1 MNLISFKKNQS
12 LKKKK
17 SLKKNFILFL
27 IFTPILLYFFPTALG
42 GDADFVSVFGNSM
55 LPTIKPG
62 SVVIIKSQLDYELGE
77 IVAFHHP
84 DSGDKIV
91 HRIIEVH
98 DDGFTIKGDN
108 NEANDPGPISH
119 EEIIGEAIFV
129 MPNIGHALI
138 LLKNPIVLV
147 LVSASIY
154 ILPNIKKWIKKEKP
168 KKIKKETKQEKKQ
181 EIVLNFAGIAIISS
195 IIFFAVMQIGLV
207 MGEFPQLDPITR
219 PIQGVFEPF
228 IASTFSFSFWFLILL
243 SAYFV
248 RMKYQNIKIL
258 KNSIEGFFI
267 CFIIVEL
274 YFTMMNIRHLIL

>member
-1 MNLISFKKNQS
+1 M
-12 LKKKK
+12 KK
-17 SLKKNFILFL
+17 SL
-27 IFTPILLYFFPTALG
+27 
-42 GDADFVSVFGNSM
+42 
-55 LPTIKPG
+55 
-62 SVVIIKSQLDYELGE
+62 
-77 IVAFHHP
+77 
-84 DSGDKIV
+84 
-91 HRIIEVH
+91 
-98 DDGFTIKGDN
+98 
-108 NEANDPGPISH
+108 IS
-119 EEIIGEAIFV
+119 I
-129 MPNIGHALI
+129 
-138 LLKNPIVLV
+138 PIVLV

>member
-1 MNLISFKKNQS
+1 MNSIL

-27 IFTPILLYFFPTALG
+27 ICTPLLLYFFPTALG
-42 GDADFVSVFGNSM
+42 GDTDFVSVFGQSM

-77 IVAFHHP
+77 IVAFIHP

-108 NEANDPGPISH
+108 NESNDPGPITH

-129 MPNIGHALI
+129 VPNIGHVLI
-138 LLKNPIVLV
+138 LLKNPVILV
-147 LVSASIY
+147 IVSASIY
-154 ILPNIKKWIKKEKP
+154 IIPNLKKWIKKEKTP
-168 KKIKKETKQEKKQ
+168 KIVKKEKKQ
-181 EIVLNFAGIAIISS
+181 EIVLNFGGIAIVSS
-195 IIFFAVMQIGLV
+195 IMFFSVMQVGLT

-219 PIQGVFEPF
+219 PMQGIFEPF
-228 IASTFSFSFWFLILL
+228 IASTFSFSMWFLILL
-243 SAYFV
+243 SAFFV
-248 RMKYQNIKIL
+248 RKKFEKHKIA

-267 CFIIVEL
+267 SFIIMEM